1 MADMVGA
8 IVTTGDIIAG
18 MATGIGMIAAMV
30 AADMIA
36 TEWIEN
42 RGGLLVRPNPPLKA
56 NIDGHLQPILQSE
69 DRLSTRL
76 VEQAY
81 SDPHQENHSP
91 DKFTLALS
99 SAGNAAQLRPTAHLP
114 MRIWRVPA
122 KKLVL

>member
-76 VEQAY
+76 AEHAY
-81 SDPHQENHSP
+81 SGQH
-91 DKFTLALS
+91 
-99 SAGNAAQLRPTAHLP
+99 
-114 MRIWRVPA
+114 
-122 KKLVL
+122 